1 MTTGYSELVSV
12 ILATYNSSGFLHRS
26 VSSVLR
32 QTYPH
37 TELIIVDDGSIDNTF
52 NFLLPVMKEN
62 ENIRYLRHSNRG
74 HPLSLNAGIRIA
86 DGRYISLLDADDEY
100 SEQHIQLRVEH
111 LRETGDDLLHS
122 PATHDGK
129 EEDFLIPDANDISRM
144 IHINECVI
152 GGTFFGKK
160 EVFDELRGFADVY
173 SHDSDFLRRANDKF
187 SVARFEHPTYIYH
200 RDNPY
205 SITNSLKQDAKR

>member
-1 MTTGYSELVSV
+1 MTTGNTELVSV

-26 VSSVLR
+26 VSSVLS
-32 QTYPH
+32 QSYPH
-37 TELIIVDDGSIDNTF
+37 TELIIVDDGSTDNTF
-52 NFLLPVMKEN
+52 DFLLPLMKEN
-62 ENIRYLRHSNRG
+62 DNITYLRHSNRG

-100 SEQHIQLRVEH
+100 SGQHIQLRVEH

-122 PATHDGK
+122 PATLVGN
-129 EEDFLIPDANDISRM
+129 EEDFLIPDANDLSKM
-144 IHINECVI
+144 IHINECII

-160 EVFDELRGFADVY
+160 EVFTELRGFADIY
-173 SHDSDFLRRANDKF
+173 SHDSDFLRRAKEKF

-205 SITNSLKQDAKR
+205 SITKSLKQDAKR